1 MTSGSPERK
10 GPPSFSTWRRRIWFE
25 DVGGRRNIHK
35 LRVSVAVSYDVEK
48 GEYRSFTEPAVP
60 ELVEQLFG
68 AGLVI
73 GFNTIGFDY
82 KVLRPYTDRR
92 LNQLPTLDIFDHLY
106 RRTGYRSR
114 LDTIASETLG
124 EHKSGSGKD
133 AAAWFKAGQIDK
145 LTAYCRD
152 DVRITYELYR
162 YGREHGAVYT
172 RDMRGGR
179 VVYPSC
185 GSPRSADP
193 QVSVLYKPIHGSAK
207 ATTESP
213 SWVLSFP

>member
-10 GPPSFSTWRRRIWFE
+10 GPTVVFDVETQNLFE
-25 DVGGRRNIHK
+25 EVGGRRNAHK
-35 LRVSVAVSYDVEK
+35 LLISVAVSYDIERN
-48 GEYRSFTEPAVP
+48 EYRSFTEATVS

-92 LNQLPTLDIFDHLY
+92 LNQLPTLDVFDHLY

-124 EHKSGSGKD
+124 AHKSGSGKE

-145 LTAYCRD
+145 LIAYCQD

-172 RDMRGGR
+172 RDSRGGR
-179 VVYPSC
+179 V
-185 GSPRSADP
+185 RI
-193 QVSVLYKPIHGSAK
+193 PIM
-207 ATTESP
+207 
-213 SWVLSFP
+213 W